1 MTELLQTLVTGVALC
16 VIYVMLSLGV
26 ALVFGVLG
34 LVNFAQGDFMTLA
47 AYVGLTAVVSWGMH
61 PLVATVVMVPVLI
74 VVGVIFYY
82 GIVLPTRSR
91 SNEVQFIATFGVA
104 FVLQGLV
111 TLHWGAT
118 PQTIERDLHAYH
130 VHGVTIPQETL
141 VQVAFALVAL
151 LLLWGFM
158 SGTKIGR
165 EVRATAIDRTGAE
178 LMGIDTRRAQLAAV
192 LVSCVLTA
200 GAGYMILASVAL
212 TPTVGFSLVFSAFAV
227 VVLAGLGSLGG
238 AVVASLLLGLATSFT
253 GSYVSTSAT
262 DAVPFVVI
270 FFVLVLRPAGLRG
283 KVAA

>member
-1 MTELLQTLVTGVALC
+1 MTEFLQTVVSGVSLS
-16 VIYVMLSLGV
+16 VVYVMLSLGV

-47 AYVGLTAVVSWGMH
+47 AYVGLTAVTSWGLH
-61 PLVATVVMVPVLI
+61 PLVATAVMVPVLL
-74 VVGVIFYY
+74 VVGVVFYY
-82 GIVLPTRSR
+82 AIVVPTRNR
-91 SNEVQFIATFGVA
+91 SHEVQFIATFGVA

-118 PQTIERDLHAYH
+118 PRTIQRDLHAYQL
-130 VHGVTIPQETL
+130 HGVTVPHETL
-141 VQVAFALVAL
+141 TQVAVTAVAL

-158 SGTKIGR
+158 SGTRIGR
-165 EVRATAIDRTGAE
+165 EIRATAIDRTGAE
-178 LMGIDTRRAQLAAV
+178 LMGIDTGRARLAAV

-200 GAGYMILASVAL
+200 GAGYMILTTAAL

-238 AVVASLLLGLATSFT
+238 AVVASLLLGLATAFT
-253 GSYVSTSAT
+253 GSYLSTSAT

-270 FFVLVLRPAGLRG
+270 FFVLVVRPAGLRG
-283 KVAA
+283 KVAT